1 VIKERATT
9 VRVMIVDD
17 QEPFR
22 AAARMVVEL
31 TECFEVIGETDT
43 GEASVE
49 LAHELDPDL
58 ILMDV
63 NLPGMN
69 GLEATRRILAG
80 SDRRPVIVLLSTYE
94 PEEYAPQA
102 EKAGADAYIPKAL
115 FGPDELQA
123 AWEAATAS

>member
-1 VIKERATT
+1 MKEPVTP

-31 TECFEVIGETDT
+31 TESFEVIGEADT

-63 NLPGMN
+63 NLPGMD

-80 SDRRPVIVLLSTYE
+80 SDWRPVIVLLSTYE
-94 PEEYAPQA
+94 PEEYEPKA
-102 EKAGADAYIPKAL
+102 EKAGADAFIPKAL

-123 AWEAATAS
+123 AWEAATAD

>member
-1 VIKERATT
+1 MKETVT
-9 VRVMIVDD
+9 PVRVMIVDD

-31 TECFEVIGETDT
+31 NDSFEVIGETDT

-58 ILMDV
+58 IVMDV

-69 GLEATRRILAG
+69 GLEATRRILAD

-123 AWEAATAS
+123 AWAAATS

>member
-1 VIKERATT
+1 MKETLPP

-22 AAARMVVEL
+22 SAARMVVEL
-31 TECFEVIGETDT
+31 TESFEVVGEADT
-43 GEASVE
+43 GKASVE
-49 LAHELDPDL
+49 LARELDPDL

-69 GLEATRRILAG
+69 GLEATRRILAD

-102 EKAGADAYIPKAL
+102 ERAGAVAYIPKAL

-123 AWEAATAS
+123 AWEAATAG